1 MKKITT
7 SVLIDAPPEKI
18 WEVLTG
24 FANYPNWNPFIQS
37 VNGALRVGEQLVIV
51 IKPPGG
57 SALTFKPVI
66 IEHKPDEVLKWK
78 GKLWVSGLFDGT
90 HTFRLE
96 PSNAGQTKFIHEE
109 EFQGLLV
116 GIMGGGAEK
125 DRKRLS
131 PYERGAKTGMRKSKS
146 MIQG

>member
-1 MKKITT
+1 M
-7 SVLIDAPPEKI
+7 LIDAPAEKV
-18 WEVLTG
+18 WGVLTG

-37 VNGALRVGEQLVIV
+37 VKGELRVGGQLVIV

-57 SALTFKPVI
+57 NALTFKPVI

-96 PSNAGQTKFIHEE
+96 PISEGQTQFIHEE

-116 GIMGGGAEK
+116 GIMGGVLKKTEK
-125 DRKRLS
+125 GFNLMNEALKQ
-131 PYERGAKTGMRKSKS
+131 ECEKAKP
-146 MIQG
+146 